1 MLRILVLKSFSKGV
15 RSYEKRITSN
25 WWYNIVEA
33 FMGSPLVALL
43 DIFKIAFFMILC
55 IFYSSY
61 YRYIV
66 KKKKKTLLAKIFF
79 SAPSLLQTSHL
90 LSSQKSYMNI
100 FRWIS
105 FQSLYSYHS
114 VTTIDSP
121 EKLYILR
128 SHFPNV

>member
-66 KKKKKTLLAKIFF
+66 KKKKNPASQNFLLCPLPTTNF
-79 SAPSLLQTSHL
+79 S
-90 LSSQKSYMNI
+90 SSIIPK
-100 FRWIS
+100 
-105 FQSLYSYHS
+105 
-114 VTTIDSP
+114 
-121 EKLYILR
+121 KLYE
-128 SHFPNV
+128 HF